1 MNFLFFLSQ
10 HRTDAMTTFFRF
22 ITHFG
27 EETIVILFLC
37 FLFWCKNKNFAY
49 RLSLGYFFSGLCVQ
63 GLKVLFQI
71 PRPWLLDPE
80 FHAVPQAIP
89 KATGFSFPSGH
100 TQNVTTLFGFLG
112 YASKKWVGQFL
123 CALMICLVGFSRMY
137 LGVHTPKDVLVSFLL
152 SIGIIICVT
161 LFYHPETISPKAD
174 LFLSFLFAFFSLL
187 IIAICS
193 VLYLQGS
200 IELRYLADCSKAA
213 GAGLGFSAAYYLE
226 RTHIKFTTSTDRIWQ
241 QFFKYGIGLFL
252 TFILK
257 EGIKVAL
264 GTSLVI
270 NGLRYFILIF
280 WVIAIWPWIFMRL
293 FHPSRKN
300 LK

>member
-10 HRTDAMTTFFRF
+10 HRTDAMTAFFRF

-63 GLKVLFQI
+63 GLKVIFQI
-71 PRPWLLDPE
+71 PRPWLIDPE

-112 YASKKWVGQFL
+112 FASKKWIGRFL

-137 LGVHTPKDVLVSFLL
+137 LGVHTPKDVLVSFLI

-161 LFYHPETISPKAD
+161 LLYHPETISPKAD
-174 LFLSFLFAFFSLL
+174 LFLSLFFAFFSILL
-187 IIAICS
+187 VVICS
-193 VLYLQGS
+193 VLYLHGS

-213 GAGLGFSAAYYLE
+213 GAGAGFSIAYYVE
-226 RTHIKFTTSTDRIWQ
+226 RRLIHFSTSTDHIWQ
-241 QFFKYGIGLFL
+241 QFFKYGIGLFV
-252 TFILK
+252 TFVLK
-257 EGIKVAL
+257 EGIKIVL
-264 GTSLVI
+264 GTSLVV

-293 FHPSRKN
+293 FHPTRKD

>member
-10 HRTDAMTTFFRF
+10 HRTDAMTAFFRF

-71 PRPWLLDPE
+71 PRPWLIDPE

-100 TQNVTTLFGFLG
+100 TQNATTLFGFLG
-112 YASKKWVGQFL
+112 FASKKWIGRIL

-137 LGVHTPKDVLVSFLL
+137 LGVHTPKDVLTSFLI
-152 SIGIIICVT
+152 SIIVIVCVT
-161 LFYHPETISPKAD
+161 LFYDPDTISKRAD
-174 LFLSFLFAFFSLL
+174 RFLSILLAFFCLL
-187 IIAICS
+187 IIAICCI
-193 VLYLQGS
+193 LYLQGS
-200 IELRYLADCSKAA
+200 IELRNLADCSKTA
-213 GAGLGFSAAYYLE
+213 GAGLGFAIAYYLE
-226 RTHIKFTTSTDRIWQ
+226 RNYIRFTNSTDRLWQ
-241 QFFKYGIGLFL
+241 QFFKYGVGLL
-252 TFILK
+252 ITVLLK
-257 EGIKVAL
+257 EGIKFAF
-264 GTSLVI
+264 GTSLIV
-270 NGLRYFILIF
+270 NGLRYFVLIL

-293 FHPSRKN
+293 FHPTRKD